1 MNIIDRETGTVICHV
16 ETNHSMTIEEALEC
30 AGYEYVNWD
39 GQPDLCGYY
48 PGGVTDFNDPIDPE
62 ECDMDYDD

>member
-1 MNIIDRETGTVICHV
+1 MTITNRETGEVIC
-16 ETNHSMTIEEALEC
+16 EIITNHSMTIEEALEC

-48 PGGVTDFNDPIDPE
+48 MDGITDFRDPIDPE
-62 ECDMDYDD
+62 CLEIRI